1 MRSPLKV
8 PVFVAALSS
17 LLGFTLPAI
26 AQESR
31 WGSPD
36 EEAVKFIIAAAAKWS
51 DAQCGPQAGLEDF
64 IAEDF
69 QGTFT
74 SGQRY
79 GQAEAVTTDPVKA
92 RLSRDCQIGEV
103 RVRFFG
109 DSVAIA
115 YGAEN
120 RMRKDRDGKEAKRCQ
135 VWTDT
140 WLKRN
145 GRWQIVAAQ
154 DTVVVCPD

>member
-1 MRSPLKV
+1 MSRVIGPAV
-8 PVFVAALSS
+8 NDFE
-17 LLGFTLPAI
+17 LPH
-26 AQESR
+26 
-31 WGSPD
+31 
-36 EEAVKFIIAAAAKWS
+36 AAAAKWS

-103 RVRFFG
+103 RVRFFACARANMSAALWIPG
-109 DSVAIA
+109 SS
-115 YGAEN
+115 
-120 RMRKDRDGKEAKRCQ
+120 K
-135 VWTDT
+135 TPP
-140 WLKRN
+140 
-145 GRWQIVAAQ
+145 GRR
-154 DTVVVCPD
+154 